1 MTSKPAQPGP
11 GPQPG
16 ARPGPLPGSRPGSRF
31 ARGQP
36 GRRPGP
42 DPRPARSQPGG
53 PSQPGGGPSQPGGA
67 PSQPGGGPSLS
78 PRIPLAEAQPAMFGY
93 LAAIF
98 LGPLIPLVMY
108 LIGRRRSPFR
118 RFHAATALNLSLT
131 GLLYAL
137 CCLILAGLLL
147 LDSLTVALVVAIPV
161 ALVIWLTVLK
171 YLIRGIGAANRGE
184 RYEVPAWI
192 CAQIAK

>member
-11 GPQPG
+11 GPL
-16 ARPGPLPGSRPGSRF
+16 PGPLPGSRF
-31 ARGQP
+31 ARRQP

-42 DPRPARSQPGG
+42 DPRPGRS
-53 PSQPGGGPSQPGGA
+53 PSGGA
-67 PSQPGGGPSLS
+67 SLR
-78 PRIPLAEAQPAMFGY
+78 PRIPLSEAKPAMLGY

-118 RFHAATALNLSLT
+118 RFHAATAFNLSLT

-147 LDSLTVALVVAIPV
+147 LDSVTVALVVAIPV

-184 RYEVPAWI
+184 RHEVPAWI
-192 CAQIAK
+192 CAQIVK

>member
-16 ARPGPLPGSRPGSRF
+16 PRF

-53 PSQPGGGPSQPGGA
+53 L
-67 PSQPGGGPSLS
+67 SQPGGGPSLR
-78 PRIPLAEAQPAMFGY
+78 PRIPLSEAKPAMLGY
-93 LAAIF
+93 VAAIF

-118 RFHAATALNLSLT
+118 RFHAATAFNLSLT

-147 LDSLTVALVVAIPV
+147 LDSVTVALVVAIPV
-161 ALVIWLTVLK
+161 ALIIWLTVLK

-192 CAQIAK
+192 CAQIVK

>member
-1 MTSKPAQPGP
+1 MTSKPARPGP
-11 GPQPG
+11 GP
-16 ARPGPLPGSRPGSRF
+16 RF
-31 ARGQP
+31 ARRQP
-36 GRRPGP
+36 ARGPDP
-42 DPRPARSQPGG
+42 DPRPARR
-53 PSQPGGGPSQPGGA
+53 
-67 PSQPGGGPSLS
+67 QPGGGPSLA
-78 PRIPLAEAQPAMFGY
+78 PRIPAAEAKPAMLGY

-98 LGPLIPLVMY
+98 LGPLIPLVLY
-108 LIGRRRSPFR
+108 LVGRRRSPFR

-137 CCLILAGLLL
+137 CCLILCGLLL

-161 ALVIWLTVLK
+161 ALVLWLTVLK

>member
-1 MTSKPAQPGP
+1 MTSNP
-11 GPQPG
+11 
-16 ARPGPLPGSRPGSRF
+16 S
-31 ARGQP
+31 QP

-42 DPRPARSQPGG
+42 GPGPDPRLVRSQ
-53 PSQPGGGPSQPGGA
+53 A
-67 PSQPGGGPSLS
+67 GGPSLR
-78 PRIPLAEAQPAMFGY
+78 PRIPLAEAKPAMLGY

-108 LIGRRRSPFR
+108 LIGRHRSPFR
-118 RFHAATALNLSLT
+118 RFHAATAFNLSLT

-147 LDSLTVALVVAIPV
+147 LDSVTVALVVAIPV
-161 ALVIWLTVLK
+161 ALVIWLTMLK

>member
-1 MTSKPAQPGP
+1 MTSKPGQPG
-11 GPQPG
+11 
-16 ARPGPLPGSRPGSRF
+16 PGSRPGSRL
-31 ARGQP
+31 GS
-36 GRRPGP
+36 RPGP
-42 DPRPARSQPGG
+42 RLGSRPGPRLVRGQSGARPGLTG
-53 PSQPGGGPSQPGGA
+53 GEPGLA
-67 PSQPGGGPSLS
+67 
-78 PRIPLAEAQPAMFGY
+78 PRIPQAEAQPAMFGY

-108 LIGRRRSPFR
+108 LIGRHRSSFR

-147 LDSLTVALVVAIPV
+147 LDSAIVALVVAIPI
-161 ALVIWLTVLK
+161 ALVLWLTMLK

-192 CAQIAK
+192 CAQFAK

>member
-1 MTSKPAQPGP
+1 MTSKPARPGP
-11 GPQPG
+11 GPDP
-16 ARPGPLPGSRPGSRF
+16 RF

-36 GRRPGP
+36 ARRPGP
-42 DPRPARSQPGG
+42 DPRLGPG
-53 PSQPGGGPSQPGGA
+53 QPGGGR
-67 PSQPGGGPSLS
+67 SLA
-78 PRIPLAEAQPAMFGY
+78 PRIALAEAKPAMFGY

-98 LGPLIPLVMY
+98 LGPLIPLVLY

-137 CCLILAGLLL
+137 CCLILCGMLL
-147 LDSLTVALVVAIPV
+147 LDSLTVALVVVIPV
-161 ALVIWLTVLK
+161 ALAIWLSVLK

-192 CAQIAK
+192 CAQIAKP

>member
-11 GPQPG
+11 GPRRGPRL
-16 ARPGPLPGSRPGSRF
+16 ARSRPTH
-31 ARGQP
+31 
-36 GRRPGP
+36 
-42 DPRPARSQPGG
+42 DPRPAWSQPGSV
-53 PSQPGGGPSQPGGA
+53 PNLA
-67 PSQPGGGPSLS
+67 
-78 PRIPLAEAQPAMFGY
+78 PRIPLAEARPAMFGY
-93 LAAIF
+93 LGAIF
-98 LGPLIPLVMY
+98 LGPPIPLILY

-118 RFHAATALNLSLT
+118 RFHAATAFNLSLT

-137 CCLILAGLLL
+137 CCLILGGLLF
-147 LDSLTVALVVAIPV
+147 LDSLTAALVVTLPV

-192 CAQIAK
+192 CARIAKP

>member
-1 MTSKPAQPGP
+1 MTSNPAQSGPGP
-11 GPQPG
+11 G
-16 ARPGPLPGSRPGSRF
+16 PGSRPGPRF

-36 GRRPGP
+36 ERGPGP
-42 DPRPARSQPGG
+42 DPRPARDL
-53 PSQPGGGPSQPGGA
+53 
-67 PSQPGGGPSLS
+67 PGGGPSLR
-78 PRIPLAEAQPAMFGY
+78 PRIPLAEAKPAMLGY

-137 CCLILAGLLL
+137 CCLILCGLLL
-147 LDSLTVALVVAIPV
+147 LNSLTVALVVVIPV
-161 ALVIWLTVLK
+161 ALVIWLSVLK

-184 RYEVPAWI
+184 RFEVPAWI

>member
-1 MTSKPAQPGP
+1 MTSKPAGP
-11 GPQPG
+11 GPEPG
-16 ARPGPLPGSRPGSRF
+16 PEPRPGPRL
-31 ARGQP
+31 ARSQP
-36 GRRPGP
+36 ARRPGP
-42 DPRPARSQPGG
+42 DPRLAR
-53 PSQPGGGPSQPGGA
+53 
-67 PSQPGGGPSLS
+67 SQPGGGPSLA
-78 PRIPLAEAQPAMFGY
+78 PRIPLTEAKPAMFGY

-98 LGPLIPLVMY
+98 LGPLIPLVLY
-108 LIGRRRSPFR
+108 LIGRRRSSFR

-137 CCLILAGLLL
+137 CCLILGGLLL

-192 CAQIAK
+192 CARIAKP